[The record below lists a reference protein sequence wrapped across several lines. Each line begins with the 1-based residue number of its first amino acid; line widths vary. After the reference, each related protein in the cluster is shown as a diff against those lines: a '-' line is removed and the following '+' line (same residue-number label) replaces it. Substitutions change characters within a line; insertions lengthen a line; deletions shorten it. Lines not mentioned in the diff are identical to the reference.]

1 MAGLFNLYINLLA
14 SNRNDSCKFL
24 TLPLIAFLTYM
35 LFLPYILPLRF
46 CLTLMCLGIWTISNA
61 YSDSHLLYHNRIYMK
76 FRLLLH
82 RNKSTSNLTKN
93 MSKYRLNPDV
103 QPTSYDLYL
112 HPKLNDGTF
121 AGRVNIALDIL
132 KETNALA
139 IHSNKL
145 RILSVTIDNV
155 KGNFEIDKEHEL
167 LTIYKNDKSGI
178 EQGTRIVSVEYEG
191 NMKNKIVGLYS
202 STYTNGKGVK
212 R

>member
-1 MAGLFNLYINLLA
+1 
-14 SNRNDSCKFL
+14 
-24 TLPLIAFLTYM
+24 
-35 LFLPYILPLRF
+35 
-46 CLTLMCLGIWTISNA
+46 
-61 YSDSHLLYHNRIYMK
+61 
-76 FRLLLH
+76 
-82 RNKSTSNLTKN
+82 

-132 KETNALA
+132 KETNAIA

-178 EQGTRIVSVEYEG
+178 EQGTRNVTVEYEG